1 MFQAPPRRDN
11 VSPFLQP
18 RRVLNKPRIPRPELQ
33 HWNPPPAA
41 FGGHPRQ
48 RRTRPRRGFCS
59 SVALL
64 SAVPAGLMAG
74 GIRGFPEVVGYLL
87 SSVRDLAPLRLRE
100 PRVETRGCFLSSLSG
115 LNLYAALIP
124 FSFLPNETQSGRAAD
139 LRANLPATH
148 IRHLRC
154 RSENGDDVGKTG
166 CVPGVETAT
175 SRGARPP
182 RPPRPLCPQE
192 DKNAGET
199 PAPQEKRVPARRPAP
214 SCRACQSRPKNLPR
228 RAFSVA
234 VGLCFFGK
242 SPIRVEKGQESCES
256 RSRLPW
262 WRC

>member
-1 MFQAPPRRDN
+1 MTGKSAGPAPEKNGDMFQAPPRRDN

-18 RRVLNKPRIPRPELQ
+18 RRVLNKPRIPRPELRD
-33 HWNPPPAA
+33 WNPPPAA

-48 RRTRPRRGFCS
+48 RGTRPRQRFCS

-139 LRANLPATH
+139 LRANRPATH

-154 RSENGDDVGKTG
+154 RSENADDVGKTG
-166 CVPGVETAT
+166 CVPGVEDSNVAWGT
-175 SRGARPP
+175 S
-182 RPPRPLCPQE
+182 
-192 DKNAGET
+192 T
-199 PAPQEKRVPARRPAP
+199 PSTVSTVSTRR
-214 SCRACQSRPKNLPR
+214 
-228 RAFSVA
+228 
-234 VGLCFFGK
+234 
-242 SPIRVEKGQESCES
+242 
-256 RSRLPW
+256 
-262 WRC
+262 

>member
-1 MFQAPPRRDN
+1 MTGKSAGPAPEKNGDMFQAPPRRDN

-18 RRVLNKPRIPRPELQ
+18 RRVLNEPRIPRPELRD
-33 HWNPPPAA
+33 WNPPPAA

-48 RRTRPRRGFCS
+48 RGTRPRQRFCALQSTPGRQRGTRPRRGFCS

-139 LRANLPATH
+139 LRANRPATH

-154 RSENGDDVGKTG
+154 RSENADDVGKTG
-166 CVPGVETAT
+166 CVPGVEDSNVAWGT
-175 SRGARPP
+175 S
-182 RPPRPLCPQE
+182 
-192 DKNAGET
+192 T
-199 PAPQEKRVPARRPAP
+199 PSTVSTVSTRR
-214 SCRACQSRPKNLPR
+214 
-228 RAFSVA
+228 
-234 VGLCFFGK
+234 
-242 SPIRVEKGQESCES
+242 
-256 RSRLPW
+256 
-262 WRC
+262 